1 MQTTEFIEIIYNE
14 KRYNIS
20 IENVSY
26 VLSKLTQKDIKN
38 IQQDEIIPLMKKY
51 CLFDEVF
58 LNEINDLFV

>member
-1 MQTTEFIEIIYNE
+1 MQIMEFIEIIYNK

-20 IENVSY
+20 IKNISY
-26 VLSKLTQKDIKN
+26 VLSKLTQRDIKD
-38 IQQDEIIPLMKKY
+38 IQQDEIIPLMKQY

>member
-26 VLSKLTQKDIKN
+26 VLSKLTQKDIKD
-38 IQQDEIIPLMKKY
+38 IQQDEIIPLMKK
-51 CLFDEVF
+51 
-58 LNEINDLFV
+58 